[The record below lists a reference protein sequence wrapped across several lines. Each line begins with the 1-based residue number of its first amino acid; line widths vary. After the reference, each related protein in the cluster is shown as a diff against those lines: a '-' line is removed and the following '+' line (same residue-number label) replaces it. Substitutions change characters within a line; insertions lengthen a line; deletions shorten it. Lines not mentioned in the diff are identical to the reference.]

1 MPSNP
6 VQIILNDAD
15 FLRAPD
21 AGKGGG
27 NKDFFENADVQFDAH
42 KRRLLQS
49 IDNIIAVVK
58 ASPYGPAAYLKVQM
72 REAAL
77 AKSHRPVSWIF
88 QKDQFPCVG
97 ADAVGTLYFRAFDL
111 SGSSA
116 QPD

>member
-58 ASPYGPAAYLKVQM
+58 ASPYARILDISKGPISM
-72 REAAL
+72 CWCGCSRNAL
-77 AKSHRPVSWIF
+77 FSS
-88 QKDQFPCVG
+88 
-97 ADAVGTLYFRAFDL
+97 AFDL

>member
-77 AKSHRPVSWIF
+77 DISKGPISMCWCGCSRNALFSS
-88 QKDQFPCVG
+88 
-97 ADAVGTLYFRAFDL
+97 AFDL